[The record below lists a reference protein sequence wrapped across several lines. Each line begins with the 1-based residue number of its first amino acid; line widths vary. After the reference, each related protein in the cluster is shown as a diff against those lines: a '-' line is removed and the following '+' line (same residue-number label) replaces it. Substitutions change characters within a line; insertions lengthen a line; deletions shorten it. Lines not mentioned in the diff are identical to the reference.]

1 MAKNASEGYRHGLR
15 SGRCPPLALW
25 RYSKTTLRALFFTI
39 AIGLLLA
46 QSAHAAPRVVAVS
59 VDGVVHPLTVE
70 ILSRGIEQ
78 ARREHASALLV
89 RLNTPG
95 GLMDAMRECI
105 EKMIA
110 SPVPVIT
117 YVAPSGARA
126 ASAGF
131 FLLEAGDVAAMAPG
145 TNTGAASPV
154 VLGQQMDPVMRKK
167 VENDAAA
174 SLRSLTTRRGRN
186 STLAEQAVFDAKS
199 FTEKEA
205 LDQHLIEIVATD
217 DADLLRQLNGREV
230 TRFGGG
236 KQRLEVA
243 GASIVE
249 FKRSIRETILGAV
262 ANPNAALAL
271 LVLGALCIYAEFSS
285 PGLILP
291 GVAGAMMVIL
301 GLTGLSVFPINW
313 VGAALMGL
321 ALVLFL
327 LELKI
332 TSHGILGVGGAVSM
346 TLGALLLIDSP
357 APELRIHLA
366 VALSLAIPFSLIT
379 IFLLMLAVRA
389 RASKVETG
397 AEGMVGEIG
406 WARTPLNPAGRVFV
420 HGEFWEAISSEPAE
434 AGTKVRVASL
444 EGLRLRVDPV
454 LE

>member
-1 MAKNASEGYRHGLR
+1 MTIAAVL
-15 SGRCPPLALW
+15 LAL
-25 RYSKTTLRALFFTI
+25 
-39 AIGLLLA
+39 
-46 QSAHAAPRVVAVS
+46 QSARAGPRVVAVS
-59 VDGVVHPLTVE
+59 VDGVIHPLTVE
-70 ILSRGIEQ
+70 IVSRGIEQ
-78 ARREHASALLV
+78 AKREHADAVLV

-95 GLMDAMRECI
+95 GLMEAMRECI
-105 EKMIA
+105 QKMIA

-117 YVAPSGARA
+117 YVAPSGGRA

-174 SLRSLTTRRGRN
+174 SLRGLTSRRGRN
-186 STLAEQAVFDAKS
+186 SKLAEQAVFEAKS

-230 TRFGGG
+230 TLFGGG
-236 KQRLEVA
+236 KRKLEVA
-243 GASIVE
+243 GASITEYKKSV
-249 FKRSIRETILGAV
+249 RETILGAV

-291 GVAGAMMVIL
+291 GVAGALMVIL

-313 VGAALMGL
+313 VGAALMVL
-321 ALVLFL
+321 ALALFA

-332 TSHGILGVGGAVSM
+332 ASHGILGAGGAVSLI
-346 TLGALLLIDSP
+346 LGALLLIDSP
-357 APELRIHLA
+357 SPELRIHLS

-379 IFLLMLAVRA
+379 VFLVMLAVRA
-389 RASKVETG
+389 RGGKVETG
-397 AEGMVGEIG
+397 AEGMMGEIG
-406 WARTPLNPAGRVFV
+406 WARTRLDPAGKVFV
-420 HGEFWEAISSEPAE
+420 HGEFWDAVSSEPAE
-434 AGTKVRVASL
+434 AGTCVRVYAL
-444 EGLRLRVDPV
+444 EGLRLRVEPV
-454 LE
+454 QQRAGVGDNARSPVT